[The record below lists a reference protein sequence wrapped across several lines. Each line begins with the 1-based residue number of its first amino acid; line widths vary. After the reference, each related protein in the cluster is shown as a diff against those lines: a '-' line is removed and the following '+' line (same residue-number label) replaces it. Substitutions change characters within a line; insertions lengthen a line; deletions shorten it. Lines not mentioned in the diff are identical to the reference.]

1 MAGFA
6 NGLAALMQARGAVPA
21 NVPPGLPAGLTG
33 IGALPAG
40 VPNVN
45 QVAAAQSAAQQGAG
59 GIPPGWQAALAQ
71 IAAQQQA
78 PPQGVPANFP
88 GAGLS
93 PQAIQAG
100 RAILAGRR

>member
-1 MAGFA
+1 MAT
-6 NGLAALMQARGAVPA
+6 NPQLLAQLMQARGAVPA

-59 GIPPGWQAALAQ
+59 GIPPGWQAALQ
-71 IAAQQQA
+71 GIGQMNQA
-78 PPQGVPANFP
+78 GVPGNFP